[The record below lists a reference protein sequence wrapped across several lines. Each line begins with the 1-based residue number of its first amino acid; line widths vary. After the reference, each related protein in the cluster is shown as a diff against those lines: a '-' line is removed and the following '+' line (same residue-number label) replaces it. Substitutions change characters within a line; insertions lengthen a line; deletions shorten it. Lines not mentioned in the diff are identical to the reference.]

1 MSSWGSSLP
10 HFSLVQD
17 TSPDI
22 KLEIGMTKEF
32 TKMVIYK
39 ELWMI

>member
-17 TSPDI
+17 ASDI
-22 KLEIGMTKEF
+22 KLTIGLNKKF
-32 TKMVIYK
+32 AKMLIYI
-39 ELWMI
+39 ELKML